1 MQPKYL
7 YLLLTIL
14 GAALPLSQF
23 LPWLA
28 ENGLDLPRFVHE
40 LFTNRISSFFA
51 LDVII
56 SAVVVVTFAALE
68 CARTGLRLWWI
79 PILATLTVGVSC
91 GLPLLLY
98 LRETRR
104 QTASVD

>member
-1 MQPKYL
+1 MSTKHL

-23 LPWLA
+23 IPWLA
-28 ENGLDLPRFVHE
+28 DNGLDLPRFFHE

-51 LDVII
+51 LDLIV
-56 SAVVVVTFAALE
+56 SAAVVFTFAAVE
-68 CARTGLRLWWI
+68 RARAGLRLWWI
-79 PILATLTVGVSC
+79 PILATITIGVSC

-98 LRETRR
+98 LRERR
-104 QTASVD
+104 EAA